1 MSSQSTDSRPGT
13 DEYFEYYGKYVA
25 QVPEG
30 EILPMLEAQVPEL
43 RTFFSNVSESDA
55 AILHNPYTWT
65 IKQVVGHMID
75 TERIFAERLHHFAS
89 EDFQP
94 IPGMDQDIYVAAYD
108 YAKPTVQSLV
118 DELLLCRQSTALLVR
133 RLPPHAWDNRGIA
146 SDHPITVRA
155 LAWILVGHINHHMT
169 IISKRLGR

>member
-1 MSSQSTDSRPGT
+1 MTQQPITRRPGT
-13 DEYFEYYGKYVA
+13 DEYFEYYGKYVD

-30 EILPMLEAQVPEL
+30 DLHTMLEAQVPEL
-43 RTFFSNVSESDA
+43 RSFFSHVAESDA
-55 AILHNPYTWT
+55 SIPHAPYTWT
-65 IKQVVGHMID
+65 IKQVIGHMID
-75 TERIFAERLHHFAS
+75 AERIFAERLHHFAS
-89 EDFQP
+89 GDFQP

-108 YAKPTVQSLV
+108 YAKPTLQSLV

-155 LAWILVGHINHHMT
+155 LAWILVGHINHHMS
-169 IISKRLGR
+169 IISIRLGR